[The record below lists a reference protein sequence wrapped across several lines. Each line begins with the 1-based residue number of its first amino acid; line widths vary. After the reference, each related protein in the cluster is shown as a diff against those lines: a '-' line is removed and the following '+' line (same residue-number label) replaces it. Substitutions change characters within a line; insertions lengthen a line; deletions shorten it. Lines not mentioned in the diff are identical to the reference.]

1 MINSY
6 IWNSKNLLNS
16 TSQVRTPYDD
26 PQPGLRPSR
35 NLTPKRKV
43 DTSKAN
49 KDLAKELNLNNI
61 DRILTNYQVERMTKN
76 ERMRYKVYPT
86 KLKDPFLE
94 RAQQLLDEPDE
105 EQLIEQAQ
113 KEVDEEDQK
122 ANNYLYKHVV
132 SQRG

>member
-1 MINSY
+1 M
-6 IWNSKNLLNS
+6 
-16 TSQVRTPYDD
+16 
-26 PQPGLRPSR
+26 
-35 NLTPKRKV
+35 
-43 DTSKAN
+43 
-49 KDLAKELNLNNI
+49 
-61 DRILTNYQVERMTKN
+61 
-76 ERMRYKVYPT
+76 YPT